1 MDYYEDKIPKEAK
14 AWIEATEQVEREAK
28 EAKIAA
34 KKAGATAKVAEKG
47 AKSRAKVETALK
59 KAEIAREKKE
69 NKKQG
74 LGIYYSQKLKEYYKI
89 AREIG
94 MLKVERATDKIYFV
108 MDVSEFKEL
117 KKHTK
122 LIEER
127 FKKYTK
133 LKKEY
138 LEKEKCVEEL
148 ELMFKKLFN
157 KKKGNGD
164 SCSKD
169 IGHRMVRKK
178 WSLKKI
184 KSDTLSKCLQVAGI
198 IKDFKGTNIIDI
210 K

>member
-34 KKAGATAKVAEKG
+34 KKAGATAKAAEKG
-47 AKSRAKVETALK
+47 AKSRPKAEKTLK
-59 KAEIAREKKE
+59 KAEKAQKKRE
-69 NKKQG
+69 NKEQG
-74 LGIYYSQKLKEYYKI
+74 LGIYYSQKLKKYYKI

-117 KKHTK
+117 KKYA
-122 LIEER
+122 E
-127 FKKYTK
+127 

-138 LEKEKCVEEL
+138 LKKEQCVEEL

-157 KKKGNGD
+157 KKEGNGD
-164 SCSKD
+164 SFSQK
-169 IGHRMVRKK
+169 IGKRMVKEKK
-178 WSLKKI
+178 SLKKI

-198 IKDFKGTNIIDI
+198 IKDFKGTSIDI